1 MSFLWYNLLRKGHF
15 CMNVNELFKK
25 DEEITLE
32 SYLKKCNIKDIKEFC
47 SPSGKYLDNCFLYED
62 IRSAV
67 AEVKY
72 LLNYSNSTIVI
83 VQDADLDG
91 ICSTVILY
99 QYLSNLNPNWNIR
112 ILIHKGKE
120 RGLSDEDI
128 MNDIILLHPDLV
140 FVPDAGTNDKI
151 QAEELCKADI
161 GLVVIDHHNYD
172 TPIEKGILIN
182 NQNPNY
188 KVQRDGSGTLVTH
201 KFLQA
206 MDTEFNL
213 NWSSFCIDLVALSLI
228 SDSMNMNN
236 MENRTYYH
244 YGLETIDCVQNEFLR
259 QCMFKF
265 IGDKE
270 YTQRDIAFKIVPK
283 FNSIVRSKDQI
294 LKQRLIYAFLG
305 QDNIEEVL
313 DLCAEAHKN
322 QIETVNNIIEAN
334 VGKIKEITDNNLII
348 LSCDDMPRSYSGLI
362 AGKVMN
368 MCDNKPTIVGKIIDG
383 EFIGSLRSPIPLQ
396 EDLDKNELIEW
407 CHGHAESA
415 GICIKEENIDN
426 IVEYYNGLNL
436 SYSPQ
441 IDVLQSYSINNIP
454 NYLFNEFG
462 ANMDVIWGKGLEQPK
477 FHITLE
483 YNPIDFTIM
492 GKSKTTLKLK
502 QNGIDIMWFFT
513 DKKKKEKLK
522 IGYINEGGDFIENP
536 FVDTI
541 YKLEIIGTLGINV
554 WNNRTTNQIIVED
567 FEVKEKKIIKP
578 SDLFI

>member
-1 MSFLWYNLLRKGHF
+1 
-15 CMNVNELFKK
+15 
-25 DEEITLE
+25 
-32 SYLKKCNIKDIKEFC
+32 
-47 SPSGKYLDNCFLYED
+47 
-62 IRSAV
+62 
-67 AEVKY
+67 
-72 LLNYSNSTIVI
+72 
-83 VQDADLDG
+83 
-91 ICSTVILY
+91 
-99 QYLSNLNPNWNIR
+99 
-112 ILIHKGKE
+112 
-120 RGLSDEDI
+120 
-128 MNDIILLHPDLV
+128 
-140 FVPDAGTNDKI
+140 
-151 QAEELCKADI
+151 
-161 GLVVIDHHNYD
+161 
-172 TPIEKGILIN
+172 
-182 NQNPNY
+182 
-188 KVQRDGSGTLVTH
+188 
-201 KFLQA
+201 
-206 MDTEFNL
+206 
-213 NWSSFCIDLVALSLI
+213 
-228 SDSMNMNN
+228 
-236 MENRTYYH
+236 
-244 YGLETIDCVQNEFLR
+244 
-259 QCMFKF
+259 
-265 IGDKE
+265 
-270 YTQRDIAFKIVPK
+270 
-283 FNSIVRSKDQI
+283 
-294 LKQRLIYAFLG
+294 
-305 QDNIEEVL
+305 
-313 DLCAEAHKN
+313 
-322 QIETVNNIIEAN
+322 
-334 VGKIKEITDNNLII
+334 
-348 LSCDDMPRSYSGLI
+348 
-362 AGKVMN
+362 MN

-415 GICIKEENIDN
+415 GICIKETNIDN

-522 IGYINEGGDFIENP
+522 IGYINESGDFIENP

>member
-1 MSFLWYNLLRKGHF
+1 
-15 CMNVNELFKK
+15 MNVNELFKK

-72 LLNYSNSTIVI
+72 LLNYNDSTIVI

-151 QAEELCKADI
+151 QAEELCEAGI
-161 GLVVIDHHNYD
+161 GLIVIDHHNYD

-206 MDTEFNL
+206 MDIEFNL

-259 QCMFKF
+259 QCMLKF

-334 VGKIKEITDNNLII
+334 VGKIKEIADNNLIV

-368 MCDNKPTIVGKIIDG
+368 MCNNKPTIVGKIIDN

-396 EDLDKNELIEW
+396 EDLDKNELVEW
-407 CHGHAESA
+407 CHGHQESA
-415 GICIKEENIDN
+415 GICIKEENITPLIDC
-426 IVEYYNGLNL
+426 YNGLQL

-441 IDVLQSYSINNIP
+441 IDVLKSYSINDIP
-454 NYLFNEFG
+454 NYLFDEFG

-554 WNNRTTNQIIVED
+554 WNNRITNQIIVED

>member
-1 MSFLWYNLLRKGHF
+1 
-15 CMNVNELFKK
+15 MNINELFKK

-120 RGLSDEDI
+120 RGLSDEDV

-206 MDTEFNL
+206 MDIEFNL

-334 VGKIKEITDNNLII
+334 VGKIKEITDNNLIV

-415 GICIKEENIDN
+415 GICIKETNIDN
-426 IVEYYNGLNL
+426 IVKYYNGLNL

-441 IDVLQSYSINNIP
+441 IDVLQSYSINDIP

-522 IGYINEGGDFIENP
+522 IGYINEDGDFIENP

>member
-1 MSFLWYNLLRKGHF
+1 
-15 CMNVNELFKK
+15 MNVNELFKK

-72 LLNYSNSTIVI
+72 LLNYNDSTIVI

-99 QYLSNLNPNWNIR
+99 QYLSSLNPNWNIR

-120 RGLSDEDI
+120 RGLNDEDI

-206 MDTEFNL
+206 MDIEFNL

-415 GICIKEENIDN
+415 GICIKETNIDN

-441 IDVLQSYSINNIP
+441 IDVLQSYSINDIP

>member
-1 MSFLWYNLLRKGHF
+1 
-15 CMNVNELFKK
+15 MNVNELFKK

-128 MNDIILLHPDLV
+128 MNDIMLLHPDLV

-151 QAEELCKADI
+151 QAEKLCKADI

-334 VGKIKEITDNNLII
+334 IGKIKEIADNNLIV

-415 GICIKEENIDN
+415 GICIKETNIDN

-522 IGYINEGGDFIENP
+522 IGYINESGDFIENP

>member
-1 MSFLWYNLLRKGHF
+1 
-15 CMNVNELFKK
+15 MNVNELFKK

-128 MNDIILLHPDLV
+128 MNDIMLLHPDLV

-151 QAEELCKADI
+151 QAEKLCKANI

-334 VGKIKEITDNNLII
+334 IGKIKEIADNNLIV

-415 GICIKEENIDN
+415 GICIKETNIDN

-454 NYLFNEFG
+454 NYLFDEFG

-522 IGYINEGGDFIENP
+522 IGYINESGDFIENP

>member
-1 MSFLWYNLLRKGHF
+1 
-15 CMNVNELFKK
+15 MNVNELFKK

-128 MNDIILLHPDLV
+128 MNDIMLLHPDLV

-270 YTQRDIAFKIVPK
+270 YTQRDVAFKIVPK

-334 VGKIKEITDNNLII
+334 IGKIKEIADNNLIV

-415 GICIKEENIDN
+415 GICIKEINIDN

-522 IGYINEGGDFIENP
+522 IGYINESGDFIENP

>member
-1 MSFLWYNLLRKGHF
+1 MK
-15 CMNVNELFKK
+15 VNELFKK

-259 QCMFKF
+259 QCMLKF

-415 GICIKEENIDN
+415 GICIKETNINN

-441 IDVLQSYSINNIP
+441 IDVLQSYSINDIP

>member
-1 MSFLWYNLLRKGHF
+1 
-15 CMNVNELFKK
+15 MNVNELFKK

-62 IRSAV
+62 IKSAV

-206 MDTEFNL
+206 MDIEFNL

-415 GICIKEENIDN
+415 GICIKETNIDN

-441 IDVLQSYSINNIP
+441 IDVLKSYSINDIP
-454 NYLFNEFG
+454 NYLFDEFG

>member
-1 MSFLWYNLLRKGHF
+1 
-15 CMNVNELFKK
+15 MNVNELFKK

-120 RGLSDEDI
+120 RGLSDEDV

-206 MDTEFNL
+206 MDIEFNL

-415 GICIKEENIDN
+415 GICIKETNIDN

-441 IDVLQSYSINNIP
+441 IDVLQSYSINDIP

-462 ANMDVIWGKGLEQPK
+462 TNMDVIWGKGLEQPK

-522 IGYINEGGDFIENP
+522 IGYINEDGDFIENP

>member
-1 MSFLWYNLLRKGHF
+1 
-15 CMNVNELFKK
+15 MNVNELFKK

-128 MNDIILLHPDLV
+128 MNDIMLLHPDLV

-334 VGKIKEITDNNLII
+334 IGKIKEISDNNLIV

-415 GICIKEENIDN
+415 GICIKETNIDN

-522 IGYINEGGDFIENP
+522 IGYINESGDFIENP

>member
-1 MSFLWYNLLRKGHF
+1 
-15 CMNVNELFKK
+15 MNVNELFKK

-120 RGLSDEDI
+120 RGLSDEDV

-259 QCMFKF
+259 RCMFKF

-415 GICIKEENIDN
+415 GICIKETNIDN

>member
-1 MSFLWYNLLRKGHF
+1 
-15 CMNVNELFKK
+15 MNVNELFKK

-120 RGLSDEDI
+120 RGLSDEDV

-206 MDTEFNL
+206 MDIEFNL

-454 NYLFNEFG
+454 NYLFDEFG

>member
-1 MSFLWYNLLRKGHF
+1 
-15 CMNVNELFKK
+15 MNVNELFKK

-415 GICIKEENIDN
+415 GICIKETNINN

-441 IDVLQSYSINNIP
+441 IDVLQSYSINDIP

>member
-1 MSFLWYNLLRKGHF
+1 
-15 CMNVNELFKK
+15 MNVNELFKK

-120 RGLSDEDI
+120 RGLSDEDV

-206 MDTEFNL
+206 MDIEFNL

-334 VGKIKEITDNNLII
+334 VGKIKEIADNNLIV

-415 GICIKEENIDN
+415 GICIKETNIDN

-441 IDVLQSYSINNIP
+441 IDVLQSYSINDIP

-522 IGYINEGGDFIENP
+522 IGYINEDGDFIENP

>member
-1 MSFLWYNLLRKGHF
+1 
-15 CMNVNELFKK
+15 MNVNELFKK

-120 RGLSDEDI
+120 RGLSDEDV

-334 VGKIKEITDNNLII
+334 VGKIKEITDNNLIV

-415 GICIKEENIDN
+415 GICIKETNIDN

-441 IDVLQSYSINNIP
+441 IDVLQSYSINDIP

-522 IGYINEGGDFIENP
+522 IGYINEDGDFIENP

>member
-1 MSFLWYNLLRKGHF
+1 
-15 CMNVNELFKK
+15 MNVNELFKK

-120 RGLSDEDI
+120 RGLSDEDV

-206 MDTEFNL
+206 MDIEFNL

-415 GICIKEENIDN
+415 GICIKETNINN

-441 IDVLQSYSINNIP
+441 IDVLQSYSINDIP

>member
-1 MSFLWYNLLRKGHF
+1 MK
-15 CMNVNELFKK
+15 VNELFKK

-206 MDTEFNL
+206 MDIEFNL

-415 GICIKEENIDN
+415 GICIKETNIDN

-436 SYSPQ
+436 SFSPQ

-522 IGYINEGGDFIENP
+522 IGYINEDGDFIENP

>member
-1 MSFLWYNLLRKGHF
+1 
-15 CMNVNELFKK
+15 MNVNELFKK
-25 DEEITLE
+25 NEEITLE

-72 LLNYSNSTIVI
+72 LLNYNNSTIVI

-334 VGKIKEITDNNLII
+334 IGKIKEIADNNLIV

-415 GICIKEENIDN
+415 GICIKETNIDN

-522 IGYINEGGDFIENP
+522 IGYINESGDFIENP

>member
-1 MSFLWYNLLRKGHF
+1 
-15 CMNVNELFKK
+15 MNVNELFKK

-334 VGKIKEITDNNLII
+334 TGKIKEITDNNLII

-415 GICIKEENIDN
+415 GICIKETNIDN

-522 IGYINEGGDFIENP
+522 IGYINESGDFIENP

>member
-1 MSFLWYNLLRKGHF
+1 
-15 CMNVNELFKK
+15 MNVNELFKK

-151 QAEELCKADI
+151 QAEKLCKANI

-334 VGKIKEITDNNLII
+334 IGKIKEITDNNLIV

-362 AGKVMN
+362 AGTVMN

-415 GICIKEENIDN
+415 GICIKETNIDN

-522 IGYINEGGDFIENP
+522 IGYINKSGDFIENP

>member
-1 MSFLWYNLLRKGHF
+1 
-15 CMNVNELFKK
+15 MNVNELFKK
-25 DEEITLE
+25 NEEITLE

-334 VGKIKEITDNNLII
+334 IGKIKEIADNNLIV

-415 GICIKEENIDN
+415 GICIKETNIDN

-522 IGYINEGGDFIENP
+522 IGYINESGDFIENP

>member
-1 MSFLWYNLLRKGHF
+1 
-15 CMNVNELFKK
+15 MNVNELFKK

-67 AEVKY
+67 AEVKH

-120 RGLSDEDI
+120 RGLSDEDV

-206 MDTEFNL
+206 MDIEFNL

-334 VGKIKEITDNNLII
+334 VGKIKKITDNNLII

-415 GICIKEENIDN
+415 GICIKETNIDN

>member
-1 MSFLWYNLLRKGHF
+1 
-15 CMNVNELFKK
+15 MNVNELFKK

-182 NQNPNY
+182 NQHPNY

-334 VGKIKEITDNNLII
+334 IGKIKEIADNNLIV

-415 GICIKEENIDN
+415 GICIKETNIDN

-522 IGYINEGGDFIENP
+522 IGYINESGDFIENP

>member
-1 MSFLWYNLLRKGHF
+1 
-15 CMNVNELFKK
+15 MNVNELFKK

-72 LLNYSNSTIVI
+72 LLNYNNSTIVI

-334 VGKIKEITDNNLII
+334 IGKIKEIADNNLIV

-415 GICIKEENIDN
+415 GICIKETNIDN

-454 NYLFNEFG
+454 NYLFDEFG

-522 IGYINEGGDFIENP
+522 IGYINESGDFIENP

>member
-1 MSFLWYNLLRKGHF
+1 
-15 CMNVNELFKK
+15 MNVNELFKK

-161 GLVVIDHHNYD
+161 GLAVIDHHNYD

-334 VGKIKEITDNNLII
+334 IGKIKEIADNNLIV

-415 GICIKEENIDN
+415 GICIKETNIDN

-522 IGYINEGGDFIENP
+522 IGYINESGDFIENP

>member
-1 MSFLWYNLLRKGHF
+1 
-15 CMNVNELFKK
+15 MNVNELFKK

-120 RGLSDEDI
+120 RGLSDEDV

-206 MDTEFNL
+206 MDIEFNL

-415 GICIKEENIDN
+415 GICIKETNIDN

-441 IDVLQSYSINNIP
+441 IDVLQSYNINNIP

-536 FVDTI
+536 FVDTM

>member
-1 MSFLWYNLLRKGHF
+1 
-15 CMNVNELFKK
+15 MNVNELFKK

-151 QAEELCKADI
+151 QAEELYKADI

-206 MDTEFNL
+206 MDIEFNL

-415 GICIKEENIDN
+415 GICIKETNIDN

-441 IDVLQSYSINNIP
+441 IDVLQSYNINNIP

-477 FHITLE
+477 FHITFE

-522 IGYINEGGDFIENP
+522 IGYINEDGDFIENP

>member
-1 MSFLWYNLLRKGHF
+1 MK
-15 CMNVNELFKK
+15 VNELFKK

-206 MDTEFNL
+206 MDIEFNL

-415 GICIKEENIDN
+415 GICIKETNIDN

-522 IGYINEGGDFIENP
+522 IGYINEDGDFIENP

>member
-1 MSFLWYNLLRKGHF
+1 
-15 CMNVNELFKK
+15 MNVNELFKK

-415 GICIKEENIDN
+415 GICIKETNIDN

-441 IDVLQSYSINNIP
+441 IDVLQSYSINDIP
-454 NYLFNEFG
+454 NYLFDEFG

>member
-1 MSFLWYNLLRKGHF
+1 
-15 CMNVNELFKK
+15 MNVNELFKK

-151 QAEELCKADI
+151 QAEKLCKANI

-334 VGKIKEITDNNLII
+334 IGKIKEIADNNLIV

-415 GICIKEENIDN
+415 GICIKETNIDN

-454 NYLFNEFG
+454 NYLFDEFG

-522 IGYINEGGDFIENP
+522 IGYINESGDFIENP

>member
-1 MSFLWYNLLRKGHF
+1 
-15 CMNVNELFKK
+15 MNVNELFKK

-120 RGLSDEDI
+120 RGLSDEDV

-206 MDTEFNL
+206 MDIEFNL

-334 VGKIKEITDNNLII
+334 VGKIKEITDNNLIV

-362 AGKVMN
+362 AGKIMN
-368 MCDNKPTIVGKIIDG
+368 MCNNKPTIVGKIIDN

-407 CHGHAESA
+407 CHGHQESA
-415 GICIKEENIDN
+415 GICIKEENITPLID
-426 IVEYYNGLNL
+426 YYNGLQL

-441 IDVLQSYSINNIP
+441 IDVLKSYSINDIP
-454 NYLFNEFG
+454 NYLFDEFG

-522 IGYINEGGDFIENP
+522 IGYINEDGDFIENP

>member
-1 MSFLWYNLLRKGHF
+1 
-15 CMNVNELFKK
+15 MNVNELFKK

-120 RGLSDEDI
+120 RGLSDEDV

-206 MDTEFNL
+206 MDIEFNL

-415 GICIKEENIDN
+415 GICIKETNIDN
-426 IVEYYNGLNL
+426 IVEYYNSLNL

-441 IDVLQSYSINNIP
+441 IDVLQSYSINDIP

-522 IGYINEGGDFIENP
+522 IGYINEDGDFIENP

>member
-1 MSFLWYNLLRKGHF
+1 
-15 CMNVNELFKK
+15 MNVNELFKK

-236 MENRTYYH
+236 MENRTYYY

-334 VGKIKEITDNNLII
+334 IGKIKEIADNNLIV

-362 AGKVMN
+362 AGKIMN
-368 MCDNKPTIVGKIIDG
+368 MCNNKPTIVGKIIDN
-383 EFIGSLRSPIPLQ
+383 EFIGSLRSSIPLQ

-407 CHGHAESA
+407 CHGHQESA
-415 GICIKEENIDN
+415 GICIKEENITPLID
-426 IVEYYNGLNL
+426 YYNGLNL

-522 IGYINEGGDFIENP
+522 IGYINESGDFIENP

>member
-1 MSFLWYNLLRKGHF
+1 
-15 CMNVNELFKK
+15 MNINELFKK

-128 MNDIILLHPDLV
+128 MNNIILLHPDLV

>member
-1 MSFLWYNLLRKGHF
+1 
-15 CMNVNELFKK
+15 MNVNELFKK

-120 RGLSDEDI
+120 RGLSDEDV

-206 MDTEFNL
+206 MDIEFNL

-415 GICIKEENIDN
+415 GICIKETNIDN

-441 IDVLQSYSINNIP
+441 IDVLKSYSINDIP

-522 IGYINEGGDFIENP
+522 IGYINEDGDFIENP

>member
-1 MSFLWYNLLRKGHF
+1 
-15 CMNVNELFKK
+15 MNVNELFKK

-120 RGLSDEDI
+120 RGLSDEDV

-206 MDTEFNL
+206 MDIEFNL

-259 QCMFKF
+259 QCMLKF

-415 GICIKEENIDN
+415 GICIKETNIDN

>member
-1 MSFLWYNLLRKGHF
+1 
-15 CMNVNELFKK
+15 MNVNELFKK

-151 QAEELCKADI
+151 QAEKLCKANI

-334 VGKIKEITDNNLII
+334 IGKIKEIADNNLIV

-415 GICIKEENIDN
+415 GICIKETNIDN

-462 ANMDVIWGKGLEQPK
+462 ANTDVIWGKGLEQPK

-522 IGYINEGGDFIENP
+522 IGYINESGDFIENP

-541 YKLEIIGTLGINV
+541 YKLEIIGTLDINV

>member
-1 MSFLWYNLLRKGHF
+1 
-15 CMNVNELFKK
+15 MNVNELFKK

-120 RGLSDEDI
+120 RGLSDEDV

-206 MDTEFNL
+206 MDIEFNL